1 MFANALLLYENEKD
15 AFFYIDGMVKKF
27 NLKKFFAEKN
37 SKLIEEI
44 DKFSK
49 ILEKYNPEIVNFFE
63 KKCIY
68 HEFFSTGWILTL
80 FSNSMEPKNL
90 FICWNFM
97 NIFGWKFFYC
107 IVIQILRFYKQ
118 IIFNTNENGLSHL
131 MKNLLKDKKFSEDL
145 SKILKNTFDF
155 MKNHILL

>member
-1 MFANALLLYENEKD
+1 M
-15 AFFYIDGMVKKF
+15 
-27 NLKKFFAEKN
+27 
-37 SKLIEEI
+37 EI
-44 DKFSK
+44 
-49 ILEKYNPEIVNFFE
+49 
-63 KKCIY
+63 
-68 HEFFSTGWILTL
+68 
-80 FSNSMEPKNL
+80 
-90 FICWNFM
+90 
-97 NIFGWKFFYC
+97 FYC